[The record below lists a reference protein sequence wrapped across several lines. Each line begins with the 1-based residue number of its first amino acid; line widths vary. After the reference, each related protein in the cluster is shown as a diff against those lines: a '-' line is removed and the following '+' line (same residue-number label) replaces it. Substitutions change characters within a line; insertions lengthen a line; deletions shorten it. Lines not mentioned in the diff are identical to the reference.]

1 MEQRR
6 RRAEAS
12 MIRMRRYRERMS
24 QEQREDILDR
34 RCQSRHEE
42 AEAMSVRNRED
53 YLQNERNRFQSRIQ
67 SMTQEHFF
75 STGILQLKN
84 IDGN

>member
-1 MEQRR
+1 
-6 RRAEAS
+6 
-12 MIRMRRYRERMS
+12 MS

-34 RCQSRHEE
+34 RRQSRYEE
-42 AEAMSVRNRED
+42 AEAMTVRDLED

-75 STGILQLKN
+75 QLEYYN
-84 IDGN
+84 

>member
-6 RRAEAS
+6 RRAEAAR
-12 MIRMRRYRERMS
+12 IRMRRCRERMS
-24 QEQREDILDR
+24 QEHREDILDR
-34 RCQSRHEE
+34 RRQNRHEE
-42 AEAMSVRNRED
+42 AEAMNVRDRED

-75 STGILQLKN
+75 QVEYYS
-84 IDGN
+84 

>member
-1 MEQRR
+1 
-6 RRAEAS
+6 
-12 MIRMRRYRERMS
+12 
-24 QEQREDILDR
+24 
-34 RCQSRHEE
+34 
-42 AEAMSVRNRED
+42 MSVRDREN

-84 IDGN
+84 IYCNWNITAEKIGIVNIYH